1 MRRIYPKNV
10 RRIRATIGGKTYC
23 YRSEGEFMWAQYL
36 DWLKQSGEVVE
47 WLYEPSPFFF
57 KNVQFGS
64 VQYKLDFLVIP
75 TQGINNEFYQE
86 FKRGYLDGP
95 AVTKLRRMAEQYPDV
110 IIELVIEKPRKKDA
124 HRLYIVKKYVRR
136 IANADI
142 IFKQLGKLI
151 KSAKDWQMAEELS
164 AKSGICKFC
173 GKKTDSNH
181 DVC

>member
-36 DWLKQSGEVVE
+36 DWLKQSGEIVE
-47 WLYEPSPFFF
+47 WLYEPSPFYFESI
-57 KNVQFGS
+57 KFGPA
-64 VQYKLDFLVIP
+64 QYKLDFLVYPKEDEHIY
-75 TQGINNEFYQE
+75 YQE

-136 IANADI
+136 IVNADI

-164 AKSGICKFC
+164 AKEC
-173 GKKTDSNH
+173 
-181 DVC
+181 